1 MSQDQSAW
9 EGLRLLHTSIEAR
22 LKKNEDYRV
31 KLVLDRALAE
41 LTRSSLP
48 TVQHL
53 QAQAPVG
60 MVVQQ
65 SPAPAPAPAPASES
79 PANNAVPIVPAKNG
93 LAGKMMELADSLQFA
108 TGR

>member
-1 MSQDQSAW
+1 MNQDQSAL
-9 EGLRLLHTSIEAR
+9 EGLRLLHASIEAR

-41 LTRSSLP
+41 LTQSP
-48 TVQHL
+48 VQQL
-53 QAQAPVG
+53 QAQAAAG

-93 LAGKMMELADSLQFA
+93 LASKMAELADSLHFA